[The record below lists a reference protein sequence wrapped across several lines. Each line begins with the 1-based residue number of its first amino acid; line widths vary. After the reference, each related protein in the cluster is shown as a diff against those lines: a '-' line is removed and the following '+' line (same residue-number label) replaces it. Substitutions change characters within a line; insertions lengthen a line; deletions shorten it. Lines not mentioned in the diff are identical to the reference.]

1 MHGGALIDNCMTQTL
16 INLEIDGKKVQAR
29 SGAMV
34 IEAADELG
42 IKIPRFC
49 YHKKLSIAANCRMCL
64 VDVEKAAKPLPA
76 CATPVTEGMRIF
88 TQSPKAL
95 EAQKAVMEFLLINHP
110 LDCPICDQG
119 GECELQDVAMGYGR
133 DISRYSENKRVVLDK
148 NLGPLIATDMTR
160 CIHCTRCVRFGD
172 EIAGLRELG
181 ATGRGEHMEIGTY
194 IENAVG
200 SELSGNVIDL
210 CPVGA
215 LTSKPFRFSA
225 RAWEMRQHPTIAPH
239 DCIGSNI
246 SVHVA
251 KNKVLRVV
259 PRDNEAVNETWI
271 SDRDRYSYEGLNSAD
286 RLRMPMIKQD
296 GQWREVDWSTALDF
310 TAAGLQKVVAQ
321 HGAQHLGALCSPSS
335 TLEEMYLLQKVWRAL
350 GSSNLDHR
358 LRQMDFSDQD
368 QAPLYPW
375 LGQSIEHLEQ
385 VDAALLIGSNVRKE
399 QPLAGHR
406 LRKAAL
412 AGARIMFIN
421 PLDYE
426 FRFDIAQKIITDP
439 RRMVS
444 ELCGVAKA
452 LVQIVGVRAPAGWG
466 DLFKSATVTATHQAI
481 AQHLKD
487 ARNATVLLGLSA
499 CAHAEFSAL
508 RALGSLIAQLTD
520 AKLGI
525 LSEGANTAGA
535 WLAGMVPHRGPA
547 GGKVEAVGQSTPAM
561 CKAGLKSYLLLG
573 IEPELDLT
581 YARAALAGLRAA
593 QFNVV
598 MTPFR
603 NATLEQVA
611 QVMLPIAPFTE
622 TSGTFVNAEGRWQS
636 FTGAVAPL
644 AEARP
649 AWKVLRVLGNLLQL
663 PGFDYITSEEV
674 RDELRA
680 RVGDAR
686 ADSKSAGRSPIRL
699 AAQIQGVARIADV
712 PLYAVD
718 ATVRRAGALQK
729 TVDAPAAAIYINTRH
744 ADQLGVRAGQMLGI
758 TQGAEQLSL
767 PVALDERVPDH
778 CVLVYAGQP
787 GAALLDPDAAVSL
800 QRI

>member
-1 MHGGALIDNCMTQTL
+1 MSQTL
-16 INLEIDGKKVQAR
+16 VTIEIDGKKVQAN

-64 VDVEKAAKPLPA
+64 VEVEKAAKPLPA

-88 TQSPKAL
+88 TQSRKAL

-133 DISRYSENKRVVLDK
+133 DISRYAENKRVVPDK
-148 NLGPLIATDMTR
+148 NLGPLISTDMTR

-172 EIAGLRELG
+172 EIAGIRELG
-181 ATGRGEHMEIGTY
+181 ATGRGEYMKIGTY
-194 IENAVG
+194 IEKSVG

-239 DCIGSNI
+239 DCVGSNI
-246 SVHVA
+246 FVHVA

-271 SDRDRYSYEGLNSAD
+271 SDRDRYSYEGLNGVD
-286 RLRMPMIKQD
+286 RLRTPMIRQD
-296 GQWREVDWSTALDF
+296 GQWREVDWATALDF
-310 TAAGLQKVVAQ
+310 TVSGLQKVIAQ
-321 HGAQHLGALCSPSS
+321 HGAQQLGALCSPSS
-335 TLEEMYLLQKVWRAL
+335 TVEEMYLLQKALRAL

-358 LRQMDFSDQD
+358 LRQQDFSDQD

-385 VDAALLIGSNVRKE
+385 VDAALLIGSNVRKD
-399 QPLAGHR
+399 QPLLGHR

-412 AGARIMFIN
+412 AGAHVMFIN
-421 PLDYE
+421 SLDYD
-426 FRFDIAQKIITDP
+426 FRFDVAEKIITDP

-444 ELCGVAKA
+444 ELCAVAKA
-452 LVQIVGVRAPAGWG
+452 LVQITGVKAPAGLS
-466 DLFKSATVTATHQAI
+466 DVFKSAHVEATHTAI
-481 AQHLKD
+481 AQNLKS
-487 ARNATVLLGLSA
+487 ARNGTVLLGLSA
-499 CAHAEFSAL
+499 CAHAEFAAL
-508 RALGSLIAQLTD
+508 RALASLIAQLTD

-525 LSEGANTAGA
+525 LSDGANAAGA

-547 GGKVEAVGQSTPAM
+547 GAKVDGSGQHAAAM
-561 CKAGLKSYLLLG
+561 CKSGLKSYLLLG
-573 IEPELDLT
+573 VEPDVDMS
-581 YARAALAGLRAA
+581 YARAALAELRAA

-603 NATLEQVA
+603 NAALEQVA

-622 TSGTFVNAEGRWQS
+622 TSGTFVNVEGRWQS

-644 AEARP
+644 ADARP
-649 AWKVLRVLGNLLQL
+649 AWKVLRVLSNLLQL
-663 PGFDYITSEEV
+663 PGFDYVTSEEV
-674 RDELRA
+674 RDELHA

-686 ADSKSAGRSPIRL
+686 ADNKSVGRGPTRL
-699 AAQIQGVARIADV
+699 AAQVQGVARIADV

-718 ATVRRAGALQK
+718 ATTRRAGPLQK
-729 TVDAPAAAIYINTRH
+729 TADAPGAALYINTRH
-744 ADQLGVRAGQMLGI
+744 AEQLGVRVGQTMGI
-758 TQGAEQLSL
+758 TQGGEQLTL
-767 PVALDERVPDH
+767 PVALDERVPDA
-778 CVLVYAGQP
+778 CILVYAGQP

>member
-1 MHGGALIDNCMTQTL
+1 MIT
-16 INLEIDGKKVQAR
+16 LEIDGKKVQAR

-64 VDVEKAAKPLPA
+64 VEVEKAAKPLPA

-88 TQSPKAL
+88 TQSRKAL

-133 DISRYSENKRVVLDK
+133 DISRYGENKRVVPDK

-172 EIAGLRELG
+172 EIAGVRELG

-194 IENAVG
+194 IESAVS

-225 RAWEMRQHPTIAPH
+225 RAWEMRQHATIAPH

-246 SVHVA
+246 FVHVA
-251 KNKVLRVV
+251 KNKVLRVA

-271 SDRDRYSYEGLNSAD
+271 SDRDRYSYEGLNGAD
-286 RLRMPMIKQD
+286 RLRTPMIKQD
-296 GQWREVDWSTALDF
+296 GQWREVDWPTALDF
-310 TAAGLQKVVAQ
+310 TVAGLQKVLAQ
-321 HGAQHLGALCSPSS
+321 HGAQQLGALCSPSS
-335 TLEEMYLLQKVWRAL
+335 TLEEMYLLQKALRAL

-358 LRQMDFSDQD
+358 LRQLDFSDQD

-385 VDAALLIGSNVRKE
+385 VDAALLIGSNVRKD

-412 AGARIMFIN
+412 AGAHIMFIN
-421 PLDYE
+421 PLDYD
-426 FRFDIAQKIITDP
+426 FRFNVAQKIITDP

-444 ELCGVAKA
+444 ELGAVAKA
-452 LVQIVGVRAPAGWG
+452 LTQLVGVKAPAGLG
-466 DLFKSATVTATHQAI
+466 DLFKSVAVTPAHQAI
-481 AQHLKD
+481 AQHLKG
-487 ARNATVLLGLSA
+487 ARNATVLLGLGA

-508 RALGSLIAQLTD
+508 RTLASLIAQLTD

-525 LSEGANTAGA
+525 LSDGANAAGA

-547 GGKVEAVGQSTPAM
+547 GGKLDASGQHAAAM
-561 CKAGLKSYLLLG
+561 CKAGLKGFVLLG
-573 IEPELDLT
+573 VEPEMDFA
-581 YARAALAGLRAA
+581 YARNALAELRAA
-593 QFNVV
+593 QFTVV
-598 MTPFR
+598 MSPFR
-603 NATLEQVA
+603 NATLEQTA
-611 QVMLPIAPFTE
+611 QVLLPIAPFTE

-636 FTGAVAPL
+636 FTGAIAPL
-644 AEARP
+644 ADARP

-663 PGFDYITSEEV
+663 PGFDYVTSEEV
-674 RDELRA
+674 RDELSA
-680 RVGDAR
+680 QVGNAR
-686 ADSKSAGRSPIRL
+686 ADNKATGRGPTRS
-699 AAQIQGVARIADV
+699 AAQVQGVARIADV

-729 TVDAPAAAIYINTRH
+729 TKDAPTAAIYISTRH
-744 ADQLGVRAGQMLGI
+744 AEQLGVRAGQTLGI
-758 TQGAEQLSL
+758 TQGGEQLTL
-767 PVALDERVPDH
+767 PVALDERVPDT

>member
-1 MHGGALIDNCMTQTL
+1 MSQTL
-16 INLEIDGKKVQAR
+16 ITLEIDGKVVQAR

-49 YHKKLSIAANCRMCL
+49 YHRKLSIAANCRMCL
-64 VDVEKAAKPLPA
+64 IEVEKAAKPLPA

-88 TQSPKAL
+88 TQSRKAL

-133 DISRYSENKRVVLDK
+133 DISRYMEKKRVVADK
-148 NLGPLIATDMTR
+148 NIGPLIATDMTR

-181 ATGRGEHMEIGTY
+181 ATGRGEHMKIGTY
-194 IENAVG
+194 IEDAVD

-215 LTSKPFRFSA
+215 LTSKPFRYSA

-246 SVHVA
+246 YVHVA
-251 KNKVLRVV
+251 RNKVLRAV
-259 PRDNEAVNETWI
+259 PRENEAVNESWI
-271 SDRDRYSYEGLNSAD
+271 SDRDRYSYDGLNAAD
-286 RLRMPMIKQD
+286 RLRNPMIKQD
-296 GQWREVDWSTALDF
+296 GQWREVDWPTALDF
-310 TAAGLQKVVAQ
+310 TVNGLQKVIAQ
-321 HGAQHLGALCSPSS
+321 HGAQQLGALCSPSS
-335 TLEEMYLLQKVWRAL
+335 TIEEMYLLQKVLRAL

-358 LRQMDFSDQD
+358 LRQTDFSDQD

-385 VDAALLIGSNVRKE
+385 VDAALLIGSNVRKD

-412 AGARIMFIN
+412 AGAHIMFIN
-421 PLDYE
+421 PLDYD
-426 FRFDIAQKIITDP
+426 FRFDVAQKIITDP

-444 ELCGVAKA
+444 ELCAVAKA
-452 LVQIVGVRAPAGWG
+452 LVQITGVKAPAGLS
-466 DLFKSATVTATHQAI
+466 DAFKSVHVEAAHTTI
-481 AQHLKD
+481 AQTLKN
-487 ARNATVLLGLSA
+487 ARNGTVLLGLGA
-499 CAHAEFSAL
+499 FAHAEFSAL
-508 RALGSLIAQLTD
+508 RALASLIAQLTD
-520 AKLGI
+520 AKLGY
-525 LSEGANTAGA
+525 LTDGANAAGA

-547 GGKVEAVGQSTPAM
+547 GSKIDAGGQHAAAM
-561 CKAGLKSYLLLG
+561 FKGGLKGYVLLG
-573 IEPELDLT
+573 IEPDLDLA
-581 YARAALAGLRAA
+581 YARAALAELRAA
-593 QFNVV
+593 QFTVV
-598 MTPFR
+598 MSPFR
-603 NATLEQVA
+603 NATLEQVVH
-611 QVMLPIAPFTE
+611 VMLPVAPFSE

-636 FTGAVAPL
+636 FTGAIAPL

-649 AWKVLRVLGNLLQL
+649 AWKVLRVLGNLLHL
-663 PGFDYITSEEV
+663 PGFDYITSEEI
-674 RDELRA
+674 RDELHA
-680 RVGDAR
+680 RIGHAKPDN
-686 ADSKSAGRSPIRL
+686 KSTGRGPTRL
-699 AAQIQGVARIADV
+699 TTQIQGVMRIADV

-718 ATVRRAGALQK
+718 ALVRRAGPLQK
-729 TVDAPAAAIYINTRH
+729 TLDAPEAAIYLNTRH
-744 ADQLGVRAGQMLGI
+744 AEQLGVRAGQTLGI
-758 TQGAEQLSL
+758 TQGGEQLAL
-767 PVALDERVPDH
+767 PVALDERVPDA

-787 GAALLDPDAAVSL
+787 GAALLDPDAAVLL

>member
-1 MHGGALIDNCMTQTL
+1 MSQTQVT
-16 INLEIDGKKVQAR
+16 IEIDGKKVQAR

-64 VDVEKAAKPLPA
+64 VEVEKAAKPLPA

-88 TQSPKAL
+88 TQSRKAL

-133 DISRYSENKRVVLDK
+133 DISRYGENKRVVADK

-225 RAWEMRQHPTIAPH
+225 RAWEMRQHPSIAPH

-246 SVHVA
+246 FVHIA

-271 SDRDRYSYEGLNSAD
+271 SDRDRYSYEGLNSVD
-286 RLRMPMIKQD
+286 RLRAPMIKQD
-296 GQWREVDWSTALDF
+296 GQWREVDWTTALDF
-310 TAAGLQKVVAQ
+310 TVSGLQKVIAQ
-321 HGAQHLGALCSPSS
+321 HGAQQLGALCSPSS
-335 TLEEMYLLQKVWRAL
+335 TLEEMYLLQKALRAL

-358 LRQMDFSDQD
+358 LRQLDFSDQD

-385 VDAALLIGSNVRKE
+385 VDAALLIGSNVRKD

-412 AGARIMFIN
+412 AGARMMFIN
-421 PLDYE
+421 PLDYD
-426 FRFDIAQKIITDP
+426 FRFNVAQKIITDP
-439 RRMVS
+439 RRMVL
-444 ELCGVAKA
+444 ELGAVAKA
-452 LVQIVGVRAPAGWG
+452 LTQLAGVKAPAGFG
-466 DLFKSATVTATHQAI
+466 DLFKSVTISTTHQAI

-487 ARNATVLLGLSA
+487 ARNATVLLGLGA

-508 RALGSLIAQLTD
+508 RSLASLIAQLTD

-525 LSEGANTAGA
+525 LSDGANAAGA
-535 WLAGMVPHRGPA
+535 WLAGMLPHRGPA
-547 GGKVEAVGQSTPAM
+547 GVKVDVSGQHAAAM
-561 CKAGLKSYLLLG
+561 CKAGLKGFVLLG
-573 IEPELDLT
+573 VEPDVDLS
-581 YARAALAGLRAA
+581 YGRNALAELRAA
-593 QFNVV
+593 QFTVLLS
-598 MTPFR
+598 PYR
-603 NATLEQVA
+603 NAALEQTA
-611 QVMLPIAPFTE
+611 QVLLPIAPFTE

-644 AEARP
+644 ADARP
-649 AWKVLRVLGNLLQL
+649 AWKVLRVLGNLLQI
-663 PGFDYITSEEV
+663 PGFDYVTSEEV
-674 RDELRA
+674 RDELHA
-680 RVGDAR
+680 LVGNAR
-686 ADSKSAGRSPIRL
+686 ADNKATGRGPVRAAG
-699 AAQIQGVARIADV
+699 QVVGVARIADV
-712 PLYAVD
+712 PLYALD

-729 TVDAPAAAIYINTRH
+729 T
-744 ADQLGVRAGQMLGI
+744 AD
-758 TQGAEQLSL
+758 
-767 PVALDERVPDH
+767 
-778 CVLVYAGQP
+778 
-787 GAALLDPDAAVSL
+787 
-800 QRI
+800 

>member
-1 MHGGALIDNCMTQTL
+1 MNPIMVT
-16 INLEIDGKKVQAR
+16 LEIDGKKVQAR

-34 IEAADELG
+34 IEATDELG

-64 VDVEKAAKPLPA
+64 VEVEKAAKPLPA

-88 TQSPKAL
+88 TQSRKAL

-133 DISRYSENKRVVLDK
+133 DISRYAENKRVVADK

-194 IENAVG
+194 IENAMG

-246 SVHVA
+246 FVHVA
-251 KNKVLRVV
+251 KNKVLRVA
-259 PRDNEAVNETWI
+259 PHDNEAVNETWI
-271 SDRDRYSYEGLNSAD
+271 SDRDRYSYEGLNAAD
-286 RLRMPMIKQD
+286 RLRSPMIRQD
-296 GQWREVDWSTALDF
+296 GQWREVDWTTALDF
-310 TAAGLQKVVAQ
+310 TVSGLQKVIAQ
-321 HGAQHLGALCSPSS
+321 HGAQQLGALCSPSS
-335 TLEEMYLLQKVWRAL
+335 TLEEMYLLQKALRAL

-358 LRQMDFSDQD
+358 LRQTDFSDQD

-385 VDAALLIGSNVRKE
+385 VDAALLIGSNVRKD

-412 AGARIMFIN
+412 AGAHIMFIN
-421 PLDYE
+421 PLDYD
-426 FRFDIAQKIITDP
+426 FRFDVAQKIITDP

-444 ELCGVAKA
+444 EVCAVAKA
-452 LVQIVGVRAPAGWG
+452 LVQITGVKAPAG
-466 DLFKSATVTATHQAI
+466 LSEIFKSAHVEAAHTAI
-481 AQHLKD
+481 AQNLKN
-487 ARNATVLLGLSA
+487 ARNGTVLLGLGA

-508 RALGSLIAQLTD
+508 RTLASLIAQLTD
-520 AKLGI
+520 AKLGY
-525 LSEGANTAGA
+525 LSDGANAAGA
-535 WLAGMVPHRGPA
+535 WFAGMVPHRGPA
-547 GGKVEAVGQSTPAM
+547 GAKIAASGQHAAAM
-561 CKAGLKSYLLLG
+561 CKAGLKAYMLLG
-573 IEPELDLT
+573 VEPDMDLA
-581 YARAALAGLRAA
+581 YARAALAELRAA
-593 QFNVV
+593 QFTVV
-598 MTPFR
+598 MSPFR
-603 NATLEQVA
+603 NSTLEQIVH
-611 QVMLPIAPFTE
+611 VMLPVTPFTE

-636 FTGAVAPL
+636 FTGVVAPF

-649 AWKVLRVLGNLLQL
+649 AWKVLRVLGIASGNDRDPL
-663 PGFDYITSEEV
+663 PHAVGNG
-674 RDELRA
+674 A
-680 RVGDAR
+680 RLFR
-686 ADSKSAGRSPIRL
+686 TPR
-699 AAQIQGVARIADV
+699 
-712 PLYAVD
+712 
-718 ATVRRAGALQK
+718 
-729 TVDAPAAAIYINTRH
+729 TR
-744 ADQLGVRAGQMLGI
+744 
-758 TQGAEQLSL
+758 
-767 PVALDERVPDH
+767 P
-778 CVLVYAGQP
+778 
-787 GAALLDPDAAVSL
+787 
-800 QRI
+800 

>member
-1 MHGGALIDNCMTQTL
+1 MTKTL
-16 INLEIDGKKVQAR
+16 ITLEIDGKKVQAR

-42 IKIPRFC
+42 IKIPRFW

-133 DISRYSENKRVVLDK
+133 DISRYSENKRVVQDK

-246 SVHVA
+246 FVHVA

-286 RLRMPMIKQD
+286 RLRTPMIKQD
-296 GQWREVDWSTALDF
+296 GQWREVDWNTALDF
-310 TAAGLQKVVAQ
+310 TAAGLQKVITQ
-321 HGAQHLGALCSPSS
+321 HGAQQLGALCSPSS
-335 TLEEMYLLQKVWRAL
+335 TLEEMYLLQKVLRAL

-412 AGARIMFIN
+412 AGAHIMFIN

-426 FRFDIAQKIITDP
+426 FRFDVAQKIITDP

-452 LVQIVGVRAPAGWG
+452 LVQIVGVKAPAGLG
-466 DLFKSATVTATHQAI
+466 DLFKSVTVAATHQAI

-487 ARNATVLLGLSA
+487 ARNATVLLGLGA
-499 CAHAEFSAL
+499 CAHTEFSSL
-508 RALGSLIAQLTD
+508 RALASLIAQLTD

-525 LSEGANTAGA
+525 LSEGANAAGA

-547 GGKVEAVGQSTPAM
+547 GGKVEAAGQHAAAM
-561 CKAGLKSYLLLG
+561 CKSGLKSYVLLG
-573 IEPELDLT
+573 IEPDVDLA
-581 YARAALAGLRAA
+581 YARAALAELRAA

-663 PGFDYITSEEV
+663 PGFDYITSEEI
-674 RDELRA
+674 RDELHL

-686 ADSKSAGRSPIRL
+686 AGSKSAGRGPTRL
-699 AAQIQGVARIADV
+699 PAQIQGVARISDV

-744 ADQLGVRAGQMLGI
+744 ADQLGLRAGQTLGI
-758 TQGAEQLSL
+758 TQGAEQWSL

>member
-1 MHGGALIDNCMTQTL
+1 MSQTL
-16 INLEIDGKKVQAR
+16 ITIEIDGKKVQTR

-34 IEAADELG
+34 IEAADDLG

-88 TQSPKAL
+88 TQSGKAL

-133 DISRYSENKRVVLDK
+133 DISRYAENKRVVPDK

-225 RAWEMRQHPTIAPH
+225 RAWEMRQHPMIAPH
-239 DCIGSNI
+239 DCIGSNVF
-246 SVHVA
+246 VHVA
-251 KNKVLRVV
+251 KNKVQRVV
-259 PRDNEAVNETWI
+259 PRENNDVNETWI
-271 SDRDRYSYEGLNSAD
+271 SDRDRYSYEGLNGAD
-286 RLRMPMIKQD
+286 RLRTPMIKQD
-296 GQWREVDWSTALDF
+296 GQWREVDWTTALDF
-310 TAAGLQKVVAQ
+310 TVSGLQKVIAQ
-321 HGAQHLGALCSPSS
+321 HGAQQLGALCSPSA
-335 TLEEMYLLQKVWRAL
+335 TVEEMVLLQKALRAL

-385 VDAALLIGSNVRKE
+385 VDAALVIGSNVRKE

-426 FRFDIAQKIITDP
+426 FRFDVAQKIITDP

-452 LVQIVGVRAPAGWG
+452 LVQLAGVKAPAGWG
-466 DLFKSATVTATHQAI
+466 DLFKSVTVAATHQAI
-481 AQHLKD
+481 AQHLKE
-487 ARNATVLLGLSA
+487 ARNATVLLGLGA

-508 RALGSLIAQLTD
+508 RALASLIAQLTD

-525 LSEGANTAGA
+525 LSDGANAAGA
-535 WLAGMVPHRGPA
+535 WLAGMLPHRGPA
-547 GGKVEAVGQSTPAM
+547 GEKVETGGQHAAAM
-561 CKAGLKSYLLLG
+561 CKTGLKAYVLLG
-573 IEPELDLT
+573 IEPELDLI
-581 YARAALAGLRAA
+581 YARAALAELRAA
-593 QFNVV
+593 QFTVV
-598 MTPFR
+598 MSPFR
-603 NATLEQVA
+603 STALEQLA
-611 QVMLPIAPFTE
+611 QVMLPVAPFTE

-636 FTGAVAPL
+636 FAAAIPPL
-644 AEARP
+644 ADARP

-663 PGFDYITSEEV
+663 PGFDYVTSEEV

-680 RVGDAR
+680 RVGAMRPDNKSTGRGPAR
-686 ADSKSAGRSPIRL
+686 V
-699 AAQIQGVARIADV
+699 AAQVQGVARIADV

-718 ATVRRAGALQK
+718 ATLRRAGALQK
-729 TVDAPAAAIYINTRH
+729 TADAPSAAIYINTRH
-744 ADQLGVRAGQMLGI
+744 AQQLGVRAGQTLGI
-758 TQGAEQLSL
+758 TQGGEQLTL
-767 PVALDERVPDH
+767 PVALDERVPDA
-778 CVLVYAGQP
+778 CVLVYAGHP
-787 GAALLDPDAAVSL
+787 GAALLDPDAAVVL
-800 QRI
+800 QRS